1 MGITF
6 KEIGDD
12 CELCPLHKQ
21 DMCHGL
27 ANHGTGPVYPPCSE
41 LDEDTDVD
49 EYLERLLRQR
59 CERLKREQKQR
70 EERRAKEQKKE
81 LQRKRSRYSNAYCRT
96 ELERVNEFNKMI
108 KNLEKALSD
117 VEGNISVAEC
127 VEKTGGY
134 VANIEELIK
143 YRELVKARIM
153 EADAGRTQAKLKL
166 AEKREECRQSPEYL
180 SIS

>member
-6 KEIGDD
+6 REIGDD

-41 LDEDTDVD
+41 LDEGTDVD
-49 EYLERLLRQR
+49 EYLERLLRQQH
-59 CERLKREQKQR
+59 ERLERERKQR
-70 EERRAKEQKKE
+70 EERRARERKKE
-81 LQRKRSRYSNAYCRT
+81 LQRKRSRYSNTYCRT

-108 KNLEKALSD
+108 KNLERALSD
-117 VEGNISVAEC
+117 AEGNISMAEC
-127 VEKTGGY
+127 VEKAGGCI
-134 VANIEELIK
+134 ADIEELIK
-143 YRELVKARIM
+143 YRELVKARIT
-153 EADAGRTQAKLKL
+153 EADAGRTQAKKRL
-166 AEKREECRQSPEYL
+166 AEKREECRRSPEYL